1 MSSIDILYIALNAT
15 NYKEETVLPI
25 NTLQCKNL
33 AFNARLAKKI
43 HSCDPDN
50 TIHCRRLAKK
60 VHFIGDNPDPKH
72 CNKRGWQRNLN
83 ILGTNQQQRGI
94 DNNGK
99 SSLQRPQ
106 LRQSVMQQNLD
117 FI

>member
-1 MSSIDILYIALNAT
+1 M
-15 NYKEETVLPI
+15 P
-25 NTLQCKNL
+25 
-33 AFNARLAKKI
+33 
-43 HSCDPDN
+43 
-50 TIHCRRLAKK
+50 
-60 VHFIGDNPDPKH
+60 
-72 CNKRGWQRNLN
+72 GWQRKFTLATQTIQYTVGGLQRKFTLSETIQTQNTAIKERLN
-83 ILGTNQQQRGI
+83 ILDTNQQQRGI